1 MEVFIKVSSG
11 VMIAIILIL
20 AIPPDRK
27 EFGLL
32 LSMTACVAVGMI
44 AISYLKPVISFVKQL
59 QAVGNID
66 SEALKILL
74 KSVGI
79 GIIGEIAVM
88 ICNDS
93 GNGSLGKALQ
103 YLSATMILWLSLP
116 LFTSLLNLLQRMLG
130 KV

>member
-32 LSMTACVAVGMI
+32 LSMTACVTVGMI

-59 QAVGNID
+59 QSVGNID

>member
-32 LSMTACVAVGMI
+32 LSMTACVTVGMI
-44 AISYLKPVISFVKQL
+44 AISYLKPVISFVRQL
-59 QAVGNID
+59 QSVGNID